1 MAYSYGRHDAGL
13 LVDLSFQMQK
23 QLRRKGGRAIFRKV
37 LSEISTFKHP
47 RAILKP
53 WLQNLNSSLAFCSSN
68 NNNNNNNSSNR
79 SNTSSS
85 KTPAP
90 TTTEAVATPTG
101 ATTTTATTATTTQA
115 TTTTTTTQAT
125 PAADRKTSE
134 PCIELL
140 SKLRFAFGC
149 CKCANYPVIYRNH
162 PLVGFCEP

>member
-1 MAYSYGRHDAGL
+1 MPYSYGRHNAGL

-53 WLQNLNSSLAFCSSN
+53 WLQNLNSWLAFCS

-79 SNTSSS
+79 SNTSRS

-90 TTTEAVATPTG
+90 TTTEAVATQTG
-101 ATTTTATTATTTQA
+101 ATTTTATTATA
-115 TTTTTTTQAT
+115 TATTTQAT

-162 PLVGFCEP
+162 PLVGFCEPYTCWF

>member
-1 MAYSYGRHDAGL
+1 MPYSYGRHDAGL

-53 WLQNLNSSLAFCSSN
+53 WLQNLNSSLAFCSSS
-68 NNNNNNNSSNR
+68 NNNNSSNNSNR

-101 ATTTTATTATTTQA
+101 ATTTTATTA
-115 TTTTTTTQAT
+115 TTTQAT

-162 PLVGFCEP
+162 PLVGFCEPYTCWF